1 MENELFNSNF
11 NKVVPLMLKKKNLHF
26 LSNVLVFCTALINSY
41 RKNDGILACKKFPG
55 CKRTIK

>member
-11 NKVVPLMLKKKNLHF
+11 NKVVPLMLKKNLHF

-41 RKNDGILACKKFPG
+41 RKNDGMLACKKFSA